1 LGLSSVALLAAV
13 LVGAACAPSA
23 PPPAPTTAAA
33 TAPTTVPATAPTPAT
48 AAVGPKPTAA
58 TATNAA
64 LQTLIEAARSETT
77 LKAAWSPSSFGGSAG
92 FERLVQGM
100 NRKYGLNIKAQFT
113 PGIDEQAMAGR
124 LAQEAAAG
132 QPATE
137 DVYLGNPAGIHDVM
151 ETNVFKSVDWR
162 ALIERPLT
170 TEGDFDP
177 VAPNGVGVAFASS
190 VVGVTYNSNLVRGA
204 DVPHRLDDLL
214 AAKWKG
220 KIAST
225 PYASGWREFVAADL
239 LGEDPTFAFVRK
251 FAPQVGG
258 LIRCG
263 ESDRV
268 TSGEFLMLVMDCGA
282 NDVIT
287 LKRQGA
293 PIDHVVLDDA
303 AVVHNRYAAVPVNSA
318 APNAAALF
326 VAYLETAEAQTLL
339 WEVDGLDF
347 YLFPESNTRHAADQL
362 RATGGKLA
370 LDSPQWLTALPDFNG
385 TQKKLGD
392 ILQKGG

>member
-1 LGLSSVALLAAV
+1 
-13 LVGAACAPSA
+13 
-23 PPPAPTTAAA
+23 
-33 TAPTTVPATAPTPAT
+33 VPAVASKPAAPA
-48 AAVGPKPTAA
+48 
-58 TATNAA
+58 ATNAA
-64 LQTLIEAARSETT
+64 LQPLIEAAQKETL

-100 NRKYGLNIKAQFT
+100 NRRYGLSIKAQFT

-137 DVYLGNPAGIHDVM
+137 DVYLGNPAGIHDALP
-151 ETNVFKSVDWR
+151 TNVFKPIDWR
-162 ALIERPLT
+162 ALVDRPLIA
-170 TEGDFDP
+170 EGDFDP
-177 VAPNGVGVAFASS
+177 VAPNNAAVAFASS
-190 VVGVTYNSNLVRGA
+190 VVGVTYNTNLVRGA
-204 DVPHRLDDLL
+204 DVPRRLNDLL
-214 AAKWKG
+214 DPKWKG

-239 LGEDPTFAFVRK
+239 LGQDQTFAFVRK

-263 ESDRV
+263 ESDRI
-268 TSGEFLMLVMDCGA
+268 TSGEFIMLVMDCGA

-303 AVVHNRYAAVPVNSA
+303 AVVHNRYGAVPVNSA

-326 VAYLETAEAQTLL
+326 VAYLETPEAQATL

-347 YLFPESNTRHAADQL
+347 YLFPESNSRHAADQL
-362 RATGGKLA
+362 RQAGGKLA

-385 TQKKLGD
+385 TQKQLGE